1 MIKRVRMREAVARSM
16 GATRRPLV
24 LCLGVALLF
33 ELSLLAGV
41 LVSPFF
47 REWMP
52 RRAVPMGDATAMLVS
67 WRRSVYHRVRDPR
80 AREAA
85 PRLTLRRRS
94 GERLDLAALRGKKV
108 AILFAKDGST

>member
-1 MIKRVRMREAVARSM
+1 MIERFRKRGSAARAVR
-16 GATRRPLV
+16 ATRRPLV

-41 LVSPFF
+41 LVSPIF

-52 RRAVPMGDATAMLVS
+52 RRAVPLDDATAMLVS
-67 WRRSVYHRVRDPR
+67 WRRSVYHQMRDPR
-80 AREAA
+80 VGELA
-85 PRLTLRRRS
+85 PPLTLWRPT